1 MTIAPDE
8 DDFTELVDFH
18 PDRVDLVGK
27 AANGM
32 RFLIAKQDASV
43 GLLEPEFV
51 RSLIGKSG
59 PQDTTTGGYVPDSTA
74 TRERERFVTPNGLT
88 LTGSPGDIASF
99 IHKAAIAA
107 RDREGAGGADGFRL
121 ATAYVKAVPDTGELA
136 EQHRADVAKAVA
148 EYEQIVKA
156 KYSAGDKRKM
166 AASGEAMDDGSY
178 PVKDEAD
185 LDHAIK
191 AVGRGGADHDAIRR
205 HVIKRAKALGKSS
218 EIPGNW
224 NADGSLKQPVSKE
237 EEPPVTAVAKDLMD
251 AAGDA
256 APLDD
261 GIDGL
266 DPTVPLAAP
275 DDPDVPGDP
284 TDPGSP
290 AWEAIDAATACK
302 WTAILAR
309 AGYAIGLLAERE
321 MLEAASADPDD
332 QENAWDLQDVGCALD
347 YAISVLAPYAVG
359 EQSEADCGAME
370 MEGIAKAAG
379 FVRPADLKVIETF
392 AAVKKAGRVLSA
404 PNEAAIRGAVDSLQK
419 VLASLPDAPVAKSQK
434 EAGMP
439 AAKTA
444 GEAPAAPV
452 AKEGAAA
459 AAPEEQARNTGP
471 VNAGGTTGTG
481 QPRATGPDAALP
493 GDGPQ
498 AALPGDAAGR
508 TVVKSALQ
516 VVVYDRAGRQCIT
529 SQDVIRT
536 SIAKADGGSSG
547 DTLTAVFDQ
556 DGDLIGVVPAS
567 AIQPV
572 AGAGAPDPGDTQDAP
587 DPAAQAADPDDM
599 EPQPSADAGT
609 PASAVGKSARSP
621 EEATMENILKGIAD
635 AQAAFAAQ
643 QAQYLE
649 AVTKAVTAGS
659 DAQAREIEVL
669 KARVANVE
677 EQPAVPGVF
686 SNGATPPRDAAP
698 PPAPQFR
705 GQDHGGASQ
714 VDVAKALARKRELY
728 EAPDAR
734 RQDQIAKSMQGDAAA
749 ALAAVHAAGP
759 RKL

>member
-1 MTIAPDE
+1 VTTASE
-8 DDFTELVDFH
+8 EEFTELVDADF
-18 PDRVDLVGK
+18 PRVDLVGK
-27 AANGM
+27 GANGIP
-32 RFLIAKQDASV
+32 RFLIAKQDAGA
-43 GLLEPEFV
+43 GLLEPDFV

-74 TRERERFVTPNGLT
+74 TRERERERFVTPNGLT

-99 IHKAAIAA
+99 IHKAAIAG
-107 RDREGAGGADGFRL
+107 RDEA
-121 ATAYVKAVPDTGELA
+121 PA
-136 EQHRADVAKAVA
+136 EF
-148 EYEQIVKA
+148 YEQVVKA
-156 KYSAGDKRKM
+156 KYSADDKRKM
-166 AASGEAMDDGSY
+166 LAAG
-178 PVKDEAD
+178 
-185 LDHAIK
+185 HAIK
-191 AVGRGGADHDAIRR
+191 NEAGDPAYPIGDKDDLGKAVHAVGRGGPDHDHIRAYVIRR
-205 HVIKRAKALGKSS
+205 ANDLGASS

-536 SIAKADGGSSG
+536 SIAKADGDSSG

-556 DGDLIGVVPAS
+556 SGNLIGVVPAS

-572 AGAGAPDPGDTQDAP
+572 AGAGAPDPGDTQDTP
-587 DPAAQAADPDDM
+587 DPAAPAADPDDM

-677 EQPAVPGVF
+677 DQPAVPGVF

-705 GQDHGGASQ
+705 GQDPGAQ
-714 VDVAKALARKRELY
+714 VDVTKALERKRELY

>member
-1 MTIAPDE
+1 VTNLDTGDE
-8 DDFTELVDFH
+8 FTELYDATM
-18 PDRVDLVGK
+18 PRVDLVSRG
-27 AANGM
+27 ASGVP
-32 RFLIAKQDASV
+32 RWLIAKQDASA
-43 GLLEPEFV
+43 GLLEPDFV

-74 TRERERFVTPNGLT
+74 TRERERERFVTPNGLT

-99 IHKAAIAA
+99 IHKAAIAG
-107 RDREGAGGADGFRL
+107 RDEA
-121 ATAYVKAVPDTGELA
+121 PA
-136 EQHRADVAKAVA
+136 EF
-148 EYEQIVKA
+148 YEQVVKA
-156 KYSAGDKRKM
+156 KYSADDKRKM
-166 AASGEAMDDGSY
+166 LAAG
-178 PVKDEAD
+178 
-185 LDHAIK
+185 HAIK
-191 AVGRGGADHDAIRR
+191 NEAGDPAYPIGDKDDLGKAVHAVGRGGPDHDHIRAYVIRR
-205 HVIKRAKALGKSS
+205 ANDLGASS

-536 SIAKADGGSSG
+536 SIAKADGDSSG

-556 DGDLIGVVPAS
+556 SGNLIGVVPAS

-572 AGAGAPDPGDTQDAP
+572 AGAGAPDPGDTQDTP
-587 DPAAQAADPDDM
+587 DPAAPAADPDDM

-677 EQPAVPGVF
+677 DQPAVPGVF

-705 GQDHGGASQ
+705 GQDPGAQ
-714 VDVAKALARKRELY
+714 VDVTKALERKRELY